1 MRIFCIVNLQ
11 GMKKLRIAL
20 LTFIF
25 LAITQ
30 VNAWAQCA
38 MCRGSVESQVSAG
51 DTSVAANLNFGI
63 LYLFFTPYLVGGVI
77 AFLWYRASKRNV
89 RKISNTGSFA
99 G

>member
-1 MRIFCIVNLQ
+1 
-11 GMKKLRIAL
+11 MKKLRIAL
-20 LTFIF
+20 LSIVL
-25 LAITQ
+25 LALTQ

-63 LYLFFTPYLVGGVI
+63 LYLFFTPYLIVGVI

-89 RKISNTGSFA
+89 RKIQGTSTFA

>member
-1 MRIFCIVNLQ
+1 
-11 GMKKLRIAL
+11 MKKLRIAL
-20 LTFIF
+20 LSMTLLV
-25 LAITQ
+25 LAQ

-63 LYLFFTPYLVGGVI
+63 LYLFFTPYLIVGVI
-77 AFLWYRASKRNV
+77 ALLWYRASKRNV
-89 RKISNTGSFA
+89 RKIQRTSPFA

>member
-1 MRIFCIVNLQ
+1 
-11 GMKKLRIAL
+11 MKKLRIAL
-20 LTFIF
+20 LSIAL
-25 LAITQ
+25 LALTQ

-63 LYLFFTPYLVGGVI
+63 LYLFFTPYLIVGVI

-89 RKISNTGSFA
+89 RKIQGTSTFA

>member
-1 MRIFCIVNLQ
+1 MLNLYS
-11 GMKKLRIAL
+11 MKKLRVTILSFSL
-20 LTFIF
+20 LV
-25 LAITQ
+25 LMQ

-63 LYLFFTPYLVGGVI
+63 LYLFFTPYLVVGVI

-89 RKISNTGSFA
+89 RKIQTSSNFA